1 MLGWNELKITNQM
14 EFKRWWLP
22 NGWIAL
28 PSMVNCNRKLSV
40 ANIPWK
46 MVRITKIGANNL
58 LDKPKM
64 VFLSRAIH
72 YFWFNLFVHNL
83 CAHCFVHQST
93 YTCQINYCWI
103 DGEFMKC
110 FLDCIRTEKKSG
122 HIQLNCYRNY
132 VTLTINEIVELAKG
146 NVNAISETFCVCEF
160 IFINILHCYNKNN
173 IITVKAR
180 WRAHSNTHI
189 VHEPTNNSGR

>member
-1 MLGWNELKITNQM
+1 MNAWMKQKQMPIWQTIIGGWWMFPLLCLSGFYFLLEMNEAVNMGNELKITNQM

-28 PSMVNCNRKLSV
+28 PSMVNCNRKLSG

-110 FLDCIRTEKKSG
+110 FLDCIRTEK
-122 HIQLNCYRNY
+122 R
-132 VTLTINEIVELAKG
+132 V
-146 NVNAISETFCVCEF
+146 AISSW
-160 IFINILHCYNKNN
+160 
-173 IITVKAR
+173 TVIG
-180 WRAHSNTHI
+180 TM
-189 VHEPTNNSGR
+189 